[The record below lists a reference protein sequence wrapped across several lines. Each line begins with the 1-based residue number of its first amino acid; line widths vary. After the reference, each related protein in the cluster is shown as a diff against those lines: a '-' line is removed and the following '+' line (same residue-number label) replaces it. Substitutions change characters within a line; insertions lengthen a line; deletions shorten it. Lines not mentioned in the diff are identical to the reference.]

1 MARPWLAAPAMEQLA
16 QRLAELEQFL
26 AQLVKIYPERASR
39 QGA

>member
-26 AQLVKIYPERASR
+26 AQLVKFRPRHASR
-39 QGA
+39 